1 MTLLEFIHGLVR
13 EVEGTSTEPFWLA
26 IKDAQVALGAR
37 DVRGAERVLAIMPE
51 PTSELEQFALGLLQL
66 RAATT
71 SRDLSLAKQRC
82 DELESLDI
90 YREPL
95 ARAAADHRI
104 GIVLKMS
111 GRIDEAIARLLAARA
126 IFDSEGRELE
136 SGLCVTEVAA
146 ILLSRGDVAGAT
158 TAYVSV
164 LDVINREAR
173 ASQRAAVKVNLASA
187 LQRSGN
193 FVEAERLYLESLTV
207 SPFLNPGPERATLLQ
222 NIAVIAKLDGRYE
235 VAEERYREA
244 LTCIEDKGLYGQKA
258 RLKNGLADL
267 ALRCDDVETAKRL
280 VEEIRGI
287 DETHLSLVVRTEVAS
302 ISARVAALDGDVQQ
316 AKNIV
321 DKARTLS
328 REAGL
333 LDERHELLTDTLL
346 YVTEPSYRLSLLE
359 ELVEVQNERLKAVPS
374 SVSSIIELRTRYEHE
389 KAAREIERQQ
399 ELTRVIMDTQTRML
413 EEIGRDLH
421 DSVGQ
426 DLTVLQMMVER
437 LAPYARNDDTQYE
450 KTIETL
456 KQVSERVYGSIR
468 RLSHLLS
475 GFGITGPGLRHAL
488 EDLGRDAML
497 ADRSC
502 DVETLVVGDLH
513 TISDNVA
520 RTLLRLFQ
528 TLMQNILR
536 HSKATKCTLQ
546 LIVRPDAIVASV
558 EDNGIGYDL
567 PSVERG
573 LGTRELFARAELIG
587 GSARIDSAQ
596 GHGTFVE
603 ITVPMEARP

>member
-1 MTLLEFIHGLVR
+1 MPKPSG
-13 EVEGTSTEPFWLA
+13 
-26 IKDAQVALGAR
+26 
-37 DVRGAERVLAIMPE
+37 DV
-51 PTSELEQFALGLLQL
+51 EQFALGLLQL

-71 SRDLSLAKQRC
+71 SRDVSLAQQRC
-82 DELESLDI
+82 KELETLDI

-104 GIVLKMS
+104 GIVLKMR
-111 GRIDEAIARLLAARA
+111 GCIDEAITRLLGARS
-126 IFDSEGRELE
+126 IFDTEGRQLE
-136 SGLCVTEVAA
+136 SALCVTEVAA
-146 ILLSRGDVAGAT
+146 ILLTRGDVAGAT
-158 TAYVSV
+158 SAYISV
-164 LDVINREAR
+164 IDVIDREAR
-173 ASQRAAVKVNLASA
+173 VSQRAAVKANLASA

-193 FVEAERLYLESLTV
+193 FIEAERLYLESLTV
-207 SPFLNPGPERATLLQ
+207 SPFLKPGPERATLLQ
-222 NIAVIAKLDGRYE
+222 NIAVIAKLDGRYD

-244 LTCIEDKGLYGQKA
+244 LRCIEDKGLYGQKA

-267 ALRCDDVETAKRL
+267 ALRCDDVELAKRL
-280 VEEIRGI
+280 VEEIREI
-287 DETHLSLVVRTEVAS
+287 DEIHLSHVVRTEVAS

-346 YVTEPSYRLSLLE
+346 YVREPSYRLSLLE
-359 ELVEVQNERLKAVPS
+359 ELVEVQSERLKAVPS

-437 LAPYARNDDTQYE
+437 LAPYAGNEVDTQYE
-450 KTIETL
+450 KTVETL

-475 GFGITGPGLRHAL
+475 GVGITGPGLQHAL

-497 ADRSC
+497 ANRSC
-502 DVETLVVGDLH
+502 HVETLVVGDLH

-536 HSKATKCTLQ
+536 HAKATKCTLQ

-567 PSVERG
+567 LSVERG

-587 GSARIDSAQ
+587 GSARIDSAL

-603 ITVPMEARP
+603 ITVPMEARS

>member
-1 MTLLEFIHGLVR
+1 M
-13 EVEGTSTEPFWLA
+13 
-26 IKDAQVALGAR
+26 
-37 DVRGAERVLAIMPE
+37 RG
-51 PTSELEQFALGLLQL
+51 
-66 RAATT
+66 
-71 SRDLSLAKQRC
+71 C
-82 DELESLDI
+82 
-90 YREPL
+90 
-95 ARAAADHRI
+95 
-104 GIVLKMS
+104 
-111 GRIDEAIARLLAARA
+111 IDEAITRLLGARS
-126 IFDSEGRELE
+126 IFDTEGRQLE
-136 SGLCVTEVAA
+136 SALCVTEVAA
-146 ILLSRGDVAGAT
+146 ILLTRGDVAGAT
-158 TAYVSV
+158 SAYISV
-164 LDVINREAR
+164 IDVIDREAR
-173 ASQRAAVKVNLASA
+173 VSQRAAVKANLASA

-193 FVEAERLYLESLTV
+193 FIEAERLYLESLTV
-207 SPFLNPGPERATLLQ
+207 SPFLKPGPERATLLQ
-222 NIAVIAKLDGRYE
+222 NIAVIAKLDGRYD

-244 LTCIEDKGLYGQKA
+244 LRCIEDKGLYGQKA

-267 ALRCDDVETAKRL
+267 ALRCDDVELAKRL
-280 VEEIRGI
+280 VEEIREI
-287 DETHLSLVVRTEVAS
+287 DEIHLSHVVRTEVAS

-346 YVTEPSYRLSLLE
+346 YVREPSYRLSLLE
-359 ELVEVQNERLKAVPS
+359 ELVEVQSERLKAVPS

-437 LAPYARNDDTQYE
+437 LAPYAGNEVDTQYE
-450 KTIETL
+450 KTVETL

-475 GFGITGPGLRHAL
+475 GVGITGPGLQHAL

-497 ADRSC
+497 ANRSC
-502 DVETLVVGDLH
+502 HVETLVVGDLH

-536 HSKATKCTLQ
+536 HAKATKCTLQ

-567 PSVERG
+567 LSVERG

-587 GSARIDSAQ
+587 GSARIDSAL

-603 ITVPMEARP
+603 ITVPMEARS